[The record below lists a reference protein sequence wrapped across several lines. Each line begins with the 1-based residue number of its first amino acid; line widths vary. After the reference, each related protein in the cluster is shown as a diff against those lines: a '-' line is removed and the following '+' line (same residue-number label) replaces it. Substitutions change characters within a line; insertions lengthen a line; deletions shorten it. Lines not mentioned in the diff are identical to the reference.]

1 MASKKLNPEKLAGP
15 EKAAIFFLTMGEEFT
30 ARIFKE
36 LDETSIKKIGKHMSE
51 ITYIPSDVLNKVM
64 NEFLNNFGSESNII
78 VSGEN
83 FLKQV
88 VNKTLDKDTA
98 REVFKVIGGEDTS
111 IPFSDLQ
118 YISTENLYNVIQG
131 EHPQT
136 LALILTYLPP
146 EKAAEV
152 LKFFDDEMKA
162 TLTSRIVQ
170 MGQVD
175 IDIVRELDKAI
186 KNDISKVGVAMA
198 TRKFDGVE
206 ALASILNEVDGNTE
220 ELVLSHI
227 EEEDSDLAVMV
238 RQKMFVFE
246 DLLQIEDRNFRSIL
260 QNVDN
265 QLLAKALRTASEEMK
280 QKVFGNLS
288 ERAAEMLK
296 EDMEVMGPIKLN
308 EVEQAQQEI
317 IKATKKLEAEGRI
330 ALSKGK
336 EDVFV

>member
-1 MASKKLNPEKLAGP
+1 MANKKLNSEKLTGP

-30 ARIFKE
+30 TRFFKE
-36 LDETSIKKIGKHMSE
+36 LDETSIKKIGKYMSE
-51 ITYIPSDVLNKVM
+51 ITYIPSDVVNKVID
-64 NEFLNNFGSESNII
+64 EFLNNFRNESNVV

-88 VNKTLDKDTA
+88 VNKTLDKDAA

-118 YISTENLYNVIQG
+118 YISTENLYNAIQG

-136 LALILTYLPP
+136 IALILTYLPP
-146 EKAAEV
+146 EKAAET
-152 LKFFDDEMKA
+152 LNFFDDEMKA
-162 TLTSRIVQ
+162 VLALRILQ

-186 KNDISKVGVAMA
+186 KNDISKIGVAS
-198 TRKFDGVE
+198 RKFDGVE

-220 ELVLSHI
+220 EFVLSHI
-227 EEEDSDLAVMV
+227 EEEDNDLAVMI

-246 DLLQIEDRNFRSIL
+246 DLLQVEDRNFRDIL

-265 QLLAKALRTASEEMK
+265 QLLATALRTASEEMK

-288 ERAAEMLK
+288 ERASEMLQ
-296 EDMEVMGPIKLN
+296 EDMEVMGPVKLSD
-308 EVEQAQQEI
+308 VEAAQQGV
-317 IKATKKLEAEGRI
+317 IKTTKKLEAEGRI

>member
-1 MASKKLNPEKLAGP
+1 MAGKKLNPDKLTGP

-30 ARIFKE
+30 TQFFKE
-36 LDETSIKKIGKHMSE
+36 LDEANIKKIGKYMSE

-64 NEFLNNFGSESNII
+64 NEFLNNFGSDGNVII
-78 VSGEN
+78 SGEN

-118 YISTENLYNVIQG
+118 YISTENLLNVIQG

-136 LALILTYLPP
+136 IALILTYLPP
-146 EKAAEV
+146 EKAAEA
-152 LKFFDDEMKA
+152 LNFFDDELKTNLA
-162 TLTSRIVQ
+162 LRILQ

-175 IDIVRELDKAI
+175 VDIVRELDKAI
-186 KNDISKVGVAMA
+186 KNDISKVGVA

-206 ALASILNEVDGNTE
+206 ALANILNEVDGNTE
-220 ELVLSHI
+220 ESVLSYI
-227 EEEDSDLAVMV
+227 EEEDSDLAVMIK
-238 RQKMFVFE
+238 QKMFVFE
-246 DLLQIEDRNFRSIL
+246 DLLQVEDRNFRDIL

-265 QLLAKALRTASEEMK
+265 QLLARALRTASEEMK

-288 ERAAEMLK
+288 ERASEMLK
-296 EDMEVMGPIKLN
+296 EDMEVMGPIKLSD
-308 EVEQAQQEI
+308 VEEAQQEI
-317 IKATKKLEAEGRI
+317 IKTTKKLEAEGRI